1 MNYLP
6 PVTPPVRKS
15 LKMSPN
21 EEIIKIIMDSMSY
34 PGFWE
39 DLNHYPLP
47 LRDALSMTSRNCPLD
62 DIHWYTSQQPLL
74 KEPNSGVW
82 RTTQ

>member
-21 EEIIKIIMDSMSY
+21 EEIIKIIMDCMSY

-47 LRDALSMTSRNCPLD
+47 MPTRNCPLD
-62 DIHWYTSQQPLL
+62 YIHWYTSQQPLL

-82 RTTQ
+82 RT